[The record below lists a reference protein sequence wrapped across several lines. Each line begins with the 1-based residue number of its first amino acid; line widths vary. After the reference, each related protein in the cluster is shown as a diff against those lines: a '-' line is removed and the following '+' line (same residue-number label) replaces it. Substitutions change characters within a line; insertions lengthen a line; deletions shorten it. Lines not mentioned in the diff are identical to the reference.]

1 MPSLDLPLV
10 GFLRLRDIIGDRK
23 AGIPPI
29 IPVSRS
35 VWYERVRAG
44 RYPAPV
50 KLGPRTSAYRV
61 EDIPALL
68 VELSQ

>member
-1 MPSLDLPLV
+1 MEITKLPAL
-10 GFLRLRDIIGDRK
+10 GFVRLRDIIGDRK
-23 AGIPPI
+23 AGIAPI

-61 EDIPALL
+61 EDIRALL
-68 VELSQ
+68 KELGQ